1 MTIPKM
7 ATSTSETALLMEN
20 DELMGENQSQSSQNS
35 HHQTSVSPKR
45 KKIQSPNQDFAFI
58 KIIARITLQII
69 RKFWAFSS
77 AAALAIILFYWLCGG
92 FVAFSLV
99 AFALSGLLYHSTDR
113 FLYHPDQPATARVY
127 VPSPSVLGLTFENV
141 YIKTKDSVRLHMF
154 FVKQVTE
161 ALTAS
166 SPTVLYFHGNAG
178 NIGHRLMNV
187 KGFVQMLGCNVCL
200 LEYRGYGHS
209 DGTPSE
215 DGLYMDAQA
224 ALDYL
229 VGRPDVD
236 QRKIIV
242 FGRSLGGAVAVDLA
256 SRLENST
263 KIRCLMVENTFT
275 SIPEVAK
282 SLFNLKFVR
291 CLPRWFYKNQF
302 LSRLKVPRLTVP
314 VMFLSGTADQLIPPN
329 MATELYNATSSE
341 TKQLARFP
349 GGSHNETWMCSHYY
363 QTIEYFLD
371 EVVQI
376 KDSSTRSR
384 LQPPPTL
391 VNSNN
396 VV

>member
-1 MTIPKM
+1 M
-7 ATSTSETALLMEN
+7 
-20 DELMGENQSQSSQNS
+20 
-35 HHQTSVSPKR
+35 
-45 KKIQSPNQDFAFI
+45 
-58 KIIARITLQII
+58 
-69 RKFWAFSS
+69 
-77 AAALAIILFYWLCGG
+77 
-92 FVAFSLV
+92 
-99 AFALSGLLYHSTDR
+99 
-113 FLYHPDQPATARVY
+113 Y

-242 FGRSLGGAVAVDLA
+242 FGRSLGKCIIEVPP
-256 SRLENST
+256 SLE
-263 KIRCLMVENTFT
+263 RCAMCESQGQLSSSYVVNLMIF
-275 SIPEVAK
+275 
-282 SLFNLKFVR
+282 
-291 CLPRWFYKNQF
+291 LPF
-302 LSRLKVPRLTVP
+302 LL
-314 VMFLSGTADQLIPPN
+314 
-329 MATELYNATSSE
+329 
-341 TKQLARFP
+341 
-349 GGSHNETWMCSHYY
+349 
-363 QTIEYFLD
+363 
-371 EVVQI
+371 
-376 KDSSTRSR
+376 
-384 LQPPPTL
+384 
-391 VNSNN
+391 
-396 VV
+396 

>member
-1 MTIPKM
+1 MK
-7 ATSTSETALLMEN
+7 N
-20 DELMGENQSQSSQNS
+20 YY
-35 HHQTSVSPKR
+35 
-45 KKIQSPNQDFAFI
+45 
-58 KIIARITLQII
+58 
-69 RKFWAFSS
+69 
-77 AAALAIILFYWLCGG
+77 LFC
-92 FVAFSLV
+92 
-99 AFALSGLLYHSTDR
+99 
-113 FLYHPDQPATARVY
+113 RVY

-242 FGRSLGGAVAVDLA
+242 FGRSLGKCIITYIHDVV
-256 SRLENST
+256 
-263 KIRCLMVENTFT
+263 
-275 SIPEVAK
+275 
-282 SLFNLKFVR
+282 KF
-291 CLPRWFYKNQF
+291 PIF
-302 LSRLKVPRLTVP
+302 
-314 VMFLSGTADQLIPPN
+314 
-329 MATELYNATSSE
+329 
-341 TKQLARFP
+341 
-349 GGSHNETWMCSHYY
+349 
-363 QTIEYFLD
+363 YFLKIYILKSG
-371 EVVQI
+371 VCV
-376 KDSSTRSR
+376 ST
-384 LQPPPTL
+384 L
-391 VNSNN
+391 
-396 VV
+396 